1 MKIRNLRYWS
11 LVLMGTVLA
20 LFMPTGQSGEALARG
35 GGGRGGGGGGR
46 GGGGAGRGGRGA
58 GAAGRAAAAAASR
71 GGGGRNGKNSNNK
84 KEQEEDRREE
94 RMARVAEARLLY
106 AQRERENMWEDE
118 SQDRFAAMLRRVLDG
133 SSE

>member
-1 MKIRNLRYWS
+1 MKIRKLRYWS

-20 LFMPTGQSGEALARG
+20 FFMPTGPSGDALARG
-35 GGGRGGGGGGR
+35 GGGRGGGGRGGGGR
-46 GGGGAGRGGRGA
+46 GGNNAGRGA
-58 GAAGRAAAAAASR
+58 GAAGRAAAAAR
-71 GGGGRNGKNSNNK
+71 GRGNSGKGKNSNNK

-106 AQRERENMWEDE
+106 AQRERENMWDNE
-118 SQDRFAAMLRRVLDG
+118 SRDRFGAMLRRILDG